1 MDLTTI
7 IFSGYILFMDNI
19 RLADEDI
26 ADLADFY
33 KLFGDPT
40 RLKILFFLDEK
51 EEASV
56 NTIADALCMSQ
67 SAISQQL
74 KVLRQNRLVRF
85 RKDGKMAIYRL
96 NDEHIHKILSL
107 GMEHYSEMA

>member
-1 MDLTTI
+1 MHLTILI
-7 IFSGYILFMDNI
+7 ISGYILSMETLN
-19 RLADEDI
+19 LADEDI
-26 ADLADFY
+26 SDLADFY
-33 KLFGDPT
+33 KLFGDTT

-51 EEASV
+51 GEASV
-56 NTIADALCMSQ
+56 NTIADALLMSQ

-96 NDEHIHKILSL
+96 NDEHIHKILAL
-107 GMEHYSEMA
+107 GTEHYSEMA